1 MNLRSS
7 AHVLLLVTLSLGL
20 AACSA
25 ADATSAGPAE
35 PAHAEVSRELAV
47 TTARADAA
55 AHFQALSTSATA
67 AHQTGPFWIVELRTA
82 SGAGLRYAISRQDG
96 SIRQRASFQ

>member
-1 MNLRSS
+1 MNLPNP
-7 AHVLLLVTLSLGL
+7 AHVLLLLTLALGV
-20 AACSA
+20 AACGA

-35 PAHAEVSRELAV
+35 PTHAEVSRELAV

-55 AHFQALSTSATA
+55 AHFQALATSATA

-82 SGAGLRYAISRQDG
+82 SGTGLRYAISRQDG
-96 SIRQRASFQ
+96 SIRQRANFQ